1 MPEHD
6 PAATP
11 RPRSCENGADASAAR
26 RRSDDMNEYESPLAR
41 LAVLVRDICQLRRG
55 PEDMAYSKRLLVVLI
70 GASVGLDVLSERV
83 LGGHDALARS
93 LVSTAL
99 VLALCWI
106 ALAVRQLGNRYVQT
120 ATALV
125 ACGIVF
131 SLLVLPLAM
140 LAGPMPSDA
149 SLTPLQTLLV
159 WATFAIFV
167 WSVLVDA
174 HIIRRA
180 LDAPFGL
187 GVALALAWTI
197 ADWALGHALF
207 DAAQ

>member
-1 MPEHD
+1 MTRH
-6 PAATP
+6 
-11 RPRSCENGADASAAR
+11 
-26 RRSDDMNEYESPLAR
+26 ESPLIQ
-41 LAVLVRDICQLRRG
+41 LALLVRDMCQLRRG
-55 PEDMAYSKRLLVVLI
+55 PEELPYSKRLFGVLLV
-70 GASVGLDVLSERV
+70 ASVAIDVASGRL
-83 LGGHDALARS
+83 LGGHDELERS

-106 ALAVRQLGNRYVQT
+106 ALAMRQLGNRYVQT

-131 SLLVLPLAM
+131 SLLVLPFALLVGDVSA
-140 LAGPMPSDA
+140 AA

-159 WATFAIFV
+159 WAMFGVFV
-167 WSVLVDA
+167 WSVLVEA
-174 HIIRRA
+174 HILRRA

-197 ADWALGHALF
+197 ADWALGRVLF
-207 DAAQ
+207 DPAG

>member
-1 MPEHD
+1 
-6 PAATP
+6 
-11 RPRSCENGADASAAR
+11 
-26 RRSDDMNEYESPLAR
+26 MNDYESPFVR
-41 LAVLVRDICQLRRG
+41 LAVLVRDLCQLRRG
-55 PEDMAYSKRLLVVLI
+55 PEDMPYSRRLFVVLVV
-70 GASVGLDVLSERV
+70 ASVALDVVSERV

-93 LVSTAL
+93 LVSTSL

-106 ALAVRQLGNRYVQT
+106 ALSVRQLGNRYVQT
-120 ATALV
+120 ASALV

-140 LAGPMPSDA
+140 LAGPMPNDGL
-149 SLTPLQTLLV
+149 LTPLQTLLV
-159 WATFAIFV
+159 WVMFAIFV

-207 DAAQ
+207 DASP